1 MVEAMWLAITEIEAQ
16 QAINQMFL
24 ADWPNMKKEARKKKH
39 KELFDLAYPRAPK
52 KKNFVSVA
60 DIQRALGR

>member
-1 MVEAMWLAITEIEAQ
+1 MVDAMWLAITEIEAQ

-39 KELFDLAYPRAPK
+39 KELFDLAYPRAEK
-52 KKNFVSVA
+52 KKNFVTLDEV
-60 DIQRALGR
+60 QRLLGR